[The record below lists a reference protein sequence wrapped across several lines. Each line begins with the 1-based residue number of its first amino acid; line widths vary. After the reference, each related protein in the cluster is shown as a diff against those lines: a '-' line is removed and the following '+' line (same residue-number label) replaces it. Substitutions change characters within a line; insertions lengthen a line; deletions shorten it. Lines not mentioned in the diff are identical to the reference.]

1 LLDAVHLEERGIPTV
16 TFVTEPFES
25 AARTHAEIL
34 GLPGIPL
41 VVIPSDYIDGSDEV
55 VAEKIAPRI
64 EEVLT
69 KLLVGPEGE

>member
-1 LLDAVHLEERGIPTV
+1 M

-41 VVIPSDYIDGSDEV
+41 IVIPSDYIDGSDDV
-55 VAEKIAPRI
+55 VAAKITPRLEEIIELLTAPR
-64 EEVLT
+64 EN
-69 KLLVGPEGE
+69 